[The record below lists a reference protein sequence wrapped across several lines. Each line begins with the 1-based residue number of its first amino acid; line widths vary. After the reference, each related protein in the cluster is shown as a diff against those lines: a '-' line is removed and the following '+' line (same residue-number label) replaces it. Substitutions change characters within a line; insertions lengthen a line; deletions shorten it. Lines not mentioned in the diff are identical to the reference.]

1 MKSEF
6 LALPNLH
13 VLYDIFL
20 KNHEMPCH
28 MWKSKFL
35 KWLFDMIVTYNSG
48 ANFAECF
55 QTKW

>member
-20 KNHEMPCH
+20 KNHEMPCGTG
-28 MWKSKFL
+28 KLKFL
-35 KWLFDMIVTYNSG
+35 K
-48 ANFAECF
+48 
-55 QTKW
+55 